1 MKGVKTELQRVH
13 YFTRTSETQAN
24 RQRLVAQESTVNKV
38 TGLLITFGSFYVTF
52 KIVLLLNLL
61 ESYSGSRIIGKH
73 LPFDVSHLHRLQ
85 LINLFR
91 FYVPTVTFK
100 CQESVRFL
108 LHSLLFS
115 APHLL
120 LELDPL
126 HRNCSQISFKLTV
139 IQSDVVEADTKSQ
152 DP

>member
-1 MKGVKTELQRVH
+1 M
-13 YFTRTSETQAN
+13 
-24 RQRLVAQESTVNKV
+24 AQESTINKV
-38 TGLLITFGSFYVTF
+38 TGLLITFVSFYVTF

-61 ESYSGSRIIGKH
+61 ESYSESRIMGKH
-73 LPFDVSHLHRLQ
+73 LPFDFSHLHRLQ
-85 LINLFR
+85 LINPFR

-100 CQESVRFL
+100 CQERVRFL
-108 LHSLLFS
+108 LHSLPFS

-126 HRNCSQISFKLTV
+126 HHDYSEISFKLTV